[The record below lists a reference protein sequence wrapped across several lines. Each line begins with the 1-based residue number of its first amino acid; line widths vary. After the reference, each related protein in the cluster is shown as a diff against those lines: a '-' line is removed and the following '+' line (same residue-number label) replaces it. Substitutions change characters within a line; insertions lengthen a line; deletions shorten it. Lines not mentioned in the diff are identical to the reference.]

1 VAEALEVA
9 SEEAQGVAVFQAAA
23 VGNSWGKLLAFP
35 EASWAVARSGGRTS
49 WAWAALPWAEEQIPS
64 EAAAGG
70 KTHRAEEA
78 RRRRGTWEEQKGH
91 QRAFAGEGAE
101 RTAVEAEAELAA
113 GAASALPFQA
123 VVEEAGSVQIEV
135 EVVFGL
141 ADLRFPLVGAVAIA
155 AVALAG
161 PAVWARLRPAGRRRG
176 LAERCQRCC
185 P

>member
-1 VAEALEVA
+1 M
-9 SEEAQGVAVFQAAA
+9 
-23 VGNSWGKLLAFP
+23 
-35 EASWAVARSGGRTS
+35 
-49 WAWAALPWAEEQIPS
+49 PWAEEQIPY

-70 KTHRAEEA
+70 KIHRAEEA
-78 RRRRGTWEEQKGH
+78 RRRGTWEERKGH
-91 QRAFAGEGAE
+91 QRAFAGEGAA

-113 GAASALPFQA
+113 GAASALPFQVA
-123 VVEEAGSVQIEV
+123 GEEAGSVQIEV

-141 ADLRFPLVGAVAIA
+141 ADLRFPLVGVVAVA